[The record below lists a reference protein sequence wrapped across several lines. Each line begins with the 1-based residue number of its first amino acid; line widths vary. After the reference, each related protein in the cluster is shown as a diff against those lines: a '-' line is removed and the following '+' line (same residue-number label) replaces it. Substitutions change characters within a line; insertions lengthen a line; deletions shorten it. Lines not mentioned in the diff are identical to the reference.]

1 VKTEETKG
9 DGFTLFPEV
18 LIRIQ
23 TEIFQPSDFTKFVD
37 FVSKIK
43 SGELP
48 KDTFLTLDEDFGLT
62 TKERRAFI
70 HQFFR
75 EQVKLY
81 ETDTVVAGD
90 RRLIRLFL
98 TKGISNRSRKKMNL
112 GDRKIRDKTMPEFLQ
127 VVLLKTNVE
136 TM

>member
-1 VKTEETKG
+1 MKTEETKG

-75 EQVKLY
+75 EKVKLY